1 MAAFSET
8 DRLKALFAGS
18 PLDSFEISRSP
29 ATSETQ
35 SRNNASF
42 TKDLVEPNPWPLVS
56 RVRMDRPV
64 GLLDNG
70 QNARATASAIN
81 E

>member
-42 TKDLVEPNPWPLVS
+42 TKDLVKPNLSDGLWSVAYEWI
-56 RVRMDRPV
+56 
-64 GLLDNG
+64 GLLAYWITG
-70 QNARATASAIN
+70 KRPSYCKRHK
-81 E
+81 

>member
-1 MAAFSET
+1 MAAFSEA
-8 DRLKALFAGS
+8 DRLRAFFAGS
-18 PLDSFEISRSP
+18 LLDSFEISRSP

-42 TKDLVEPNPWPLVS
+42 TKDLVKPNPGERWPLVS

-70 QNARATASAIN
+70 QTPELLQAP
-81 E
+81 